1 MQRRREPKAV
11 LSVDTPITVPFFD
24 VDSMDIV
31 WHGHYCKYLEV
42 ARCNL
47 LDQLGYNYTDMKNSG
62 FMFPIV
68 DMQIQYLQPLV
79 FEQQIMVKAGLVE
92 WEYRLKIHYTISDV
106 ATGATLSKAY
116 TVQAA
121 VDAQTKLLR
130 IGCPDVLV
138 DRVTLLLKKA
148 KLLLH
153 KNETAF

>member
-1 MQRRREPKAV
+1 MQRRREPAAL
-11 LSVDTPITVPFFD
+11 LSVDTAITVPFFD

-47 LDQLGYNYTDMKNSG
+47 LDKLGYNYADMKKSG

-79 FEQQIMVKAGLVE
+79 FEQQIVVTASLVE
-92 WEYRLKIHYTISDV
+92 WEYRLKIHYRIRDA
-106 ATGATLSKAY
+106 ATDATLSKAY

-130 IGCPDVLV
+130 IGSPDA
-138 DRVTLLLKKA
+138 LLDKV
-148 KLLLH
+148 KLLLP
-153 KNETAF
+153 